1 MSVEDLLGQI
11 EDLLDEGK
19 PALMSSGKVRVDSEA
34 IRRIIDEIKLIM
46 PEEVRQARKI
56 ASERKEILEKAQA
69 VAAARIKQGE
79 LQANQMVEEH
89 EITKA
94 AQQNAAQIISEA
106 RGQSA
111 DIIEKAKA
119 SSAEIINNAQKW
131 AGDLRTSASN
141 FVESVMNESESILT
155 KSMEDFAVSL
165 NKVRAVNQQLHGS
178 AAKNA
183 ENE

>member
-1 MSVEDLLGQI
+1 MSVEDLLSQI

-19 PALMSSGKVRVDSEA
+19 PALMSAGKVRVDSEA
-34 IRRIIDEIKLIM
+34 IRRIVDEIRLSM
-46 PEEVRQARKI
+46 PEEVKQARKI
-56 ASERKEILEKAQA
+56 AAERKEILDKAQA

-131 AGDLRTSASN
+131 AGDLRVSASN
-141 FVESVMNESESILT
+141 FVESIMNESESILT
-155 KSMEDFAVSL
+155 TSMEEFTVSL
-165 NKVRAVNQQLHGS
+165 NKVRAVNQQLRGAS
-178 AAKNA
+178 AKKSEA
-183 ENE
+183 E

>member
-1 MSVEDLLGQI
+1 MSVEDLLSQI

-19 PALMSSGKVRVDSEA
+19 PSLMSSGKVRVDSEA
-34 IRRIIDEIKLIM
+34 IRRIIGEIRLSM
-46 PEEVRQARKI
+46 PEEVKQARKI
-56 ASERKEILEKAQA
+56 AAERKEILDKAQA

-119 SSAEIINNAQKW
+119 SSADIINNAQKW
-131 AGDLRTSASN
+131 AGDLRLSASN
-141 FVESVMNESESILT
+141 FVESIMNESESILT
-155 KSMEDFAVSL
+155 TGMEELAVSL
-165 NKVRAVNQQLHGS
+165 SKVRAVNQQLRGTNT
-178 AAKNA
+178 KNDD
-183 ENE
+183 EE